1 MRDALAK
8 LPEIYRVP
16 VVLRDIEGLPYEE
29 IARRLER
36 SLGTVKSQISRGRA
50 MVAGMLEMDQPGTA
64 VEG

>member
-1 MRDALAK
+1 MKKSL
-8 LPEIYRVP
+8 V
-16 VVLRDIEGLPYEE
+16 GF
-29 IARRLER
+29 ER